1 MLLPTSSSLLSLFH
15 VFFCFFSPCISPSLS
30 YFFSFFR
37 LRRCAQLGLC
47 FFTIPSTIAIGR
59 CSLHSISSC
68 IRPRFTSTPLS
79 FVSLRILRGRSTI
92 TSAIPPLPR
101 RQSKYFSFVL
111 SLFGISMV
119 SRKSLYNSNL
129 ISKRFPVFLA
139 LSPPP
144 VLSPVS
150 VAGNF
155 LPPFSSFPPSSFS
168 LPDPFFELFFVLLF
182 VFFPSLSLPSG
193 SIVSGS
199 GRLRKKV
206 NRRRY
211 GIGR

>member
-1 MLLPTSSSLLSLFH
+1 MGRQYELCSCQPHRPYYHYSM
-15 VFFCFFSPCISPSLS
+15 FFFAFFPLAYRRHYHI
-30 YFFSFFR
+30 FFSFFFAYDGAR
-37 LRRCAQLGLC
+37 SWVCA
-47 FFTIPSTIAIGR
+47 FTIPSTIAIGR
-59 CSLHSISSC
+59 CSLHSLSSC

-79 FVSLRILRGRSTI
+79 FVSLLILRGRSTI

-111 SLFGISMV
+111 SRFGISMV

-155 LPPFSSFPPSSFS
+155 LPPFSPFPPS
-168 LPDPFFELFFVLLF
+168 PFLLA
-182 VFFPSLSLPSG
+182 
-193 SIVSGS
+193 
-199 GRLRKKV
+199 
-206 NRRRY
+206 
-211 GIGR
+211 